1 MHSAAI
7 PPAGFTFVYFPK
19 NETGGL
25 QVLFPA
31 HPLPARVPAISRS
44 SAELMI

>member
-1 MHSAAI
+1 MYSAAV
-7 PPAGFTFVYFPK
+7 PPAGFAFVYFPQ
-19 NETGGL
+19 NESGGF

-31 HPLPARVPAISRS
+31 HSLPDPAIAISRS